1 MSRCRAPRKRGQGA
15 ARLRWALLASVLAS
29 ACVLVFDACGGVSAA
44 DLFAV
49 TRTGPTPGQVLTL
62 VVNEEGGVRCNG
74 RPGRKIADAQ
84 IVQARA
90 IQEELRTP
98 ASAALSLPALPGSVF
113 GYVVRTENGTVHFS
127 DNSPGKPQALR
138 SLILFVLQV
147 AQGNC
152 GLPA

>member
-1 MSRCRAPRKRGQGA
+1 MSRRLAA
-15 ARLRWALLASVLAS
+15 ARRAVLAGALAI
-29 ACVLVFDACGGVSAA
+29 ACALAAGACGGVRAA

-49 TRTGPTPGQVLTL
+49 TRTGPAPSQVFTL

-98 ASAALSLPALPGSVF
+98 ASAGLSLPALPGSAF
-113 GYVVRTENGTVHFS
+113 SYVVRTENGTVHFS
-127 DNSPGKPQALR
+127 DNSHGKPQALR

>member
-1 MSRCRAPRKRGQGA
+1 MRRA
-15 ARLRWALLASVLAS
+15 LAAS
-29 ACVLVFDACGGVSAA
+29 ALGGACALAVVGCGGVRAA

-74 RPGRKIADAQ
+74 RPGRELADAQ

-98 ASAALSLPALPGSVF
+98 ASAGLTLPALPGSVF
-113 GYVVRTENGTVHFS
+113 SYVVRSENGTVHFS
-127 DNSPGKPQALR
+127 DNSPRKPQALR
-138 SLILFVLQV
+138 SMILFVLQV
-147 AQGNC
+147 AQGDC